1 MELKVAVIGA
11 GISGLAAAIRLR
23 AKGHQVSVFE
33 ANDYPGG
40 KLAELNSKGYRFDAG
55 PSLFTMPQYIEELFD
70 VAGYDM
76 NQYFSYR
83 QLDVSCHYFYPD
95 GTFIKAWSDTKQL
108 ANEIEEKLG
117 VPAAT
122 TSRYFRQSQKV
133 FELTTPVFLER
144 SLHRIQSYVS
154 TDVLKALLHVFRL
167 GLFHTLHQLNKK
179 RLKHPK
185 LVQFFN
191 RYATYNGS
199 NPYQAPGVLQVIPH
213 LEHGYGT
220 YFPEGGMHAITKA
233 MYKLAQDM
241 GVSFY
246 FKCPVKEITYT
257 NAGERKVNGIK
268 AGGETLS
275 FDRVVSN
282 SDVVTTYRK
291 LLPHVKAPEKTLNQ
305 ERSSSALIFYWGVRR
320 QFDQLDLHNILFSGD
335 YAGEFN
341 AIFNRKTII
350 DDPTVYINITSKYQP
365 EDAPE
370 GGENWFVMIN
380 VPHDSG
386 QDWDALI
393 QQARQHIVQ
402 KINLHLQTDI
412 APLIETEELLDP
424 RKMASRTGSY
434 LGALYGASSNNR
446 FSAFLRHP
454 NFSGDIKGLY
464 FCGGSVHPGG
474 GIPLCLL
481 SAKIVADAFK

>member
-1 MELKVAVIGA
+1 MNLKVAIIGA
-11 GISGLAAAIRLR
+11 GISGLAAAIRLQ
-23 AKGHQVSVFE
+23 AKGHSVSVFE

-40 KLAELNSKGYRFDAG
+40 KLSEIKSKGYRFDAG
-55 PSLFTMPQYIEELFD
+55 PSLFTMPQYIEELFA

-76 NQYFSYR
+76 KQYFDYKK
-83 QLDVSCHYFYPD
+83 LDVSCHYFYPD
-95 GTFIKAWSDTKQL
+95 GTFIKAWSDTLKL
-108 ANEIEEKLG
+108 AEEIERKLD

-122 TSRYFRQSQKV
+122 VSQYFKKSKKV
-133 FELTTPVFLER
+133 YDLTTPVFLER
-144 SLHRIQSYVS
+144 SLHRLSSYVS
-154 TDVLKALLHVFRL
+154 TNVLKALLHVFRL

-220 YFPEGGMHAITKA
+220 YFPEGGMYAITKSL
-233 MYKLAQDM
+233 YQLARDM
-241 GVSFY
+241 GVIFHLN
-246 FKCPVKEITYT
+246 CPVEEITYT
-257 NAGERKVNGIK
+257 KNKVSGLK
-268 AGGETLS
+268 VGGSTIS
-275 FDRVVSN
+275 FDRVISN

-291 LLPHVKAPEKTLNQ
+291 LLPNIKAPEQTLNQ
-305 ERSSSALIFYWGVRR
+305 ERSSSALIFYWGIENK
-320 QFDQLDLHNILFSGD
+320 FDMLNLHNILFSND
-335 YAGEFN
+335 YALEFD
-341 AIFNRKTII
+341 AIFNKHTII
-350 DDPTVYINITSKYQP
+350 DDPTIYINVTSKCQH
-365 EDAPE
+365 EDAPD
-370 GGENWFVMIN
+370 GCENWFVMIN

-386 QDWDALI
+386 QDWDEMNNR
-393 QQARQHIVQ
+393 ARKNIIK
-402 KINLHLQTDI
+402 KINRHLNTDI
-412 APLIETEELLDP
+412 APLIQTEEVLNP
-424 RKMASRTGSY
+424 VKMASRTGSY

-454 NFSGDIKGLY
+454 NFSGKLKGLY

-481 SAKIVADAFK
+481 SAKIVADVFK